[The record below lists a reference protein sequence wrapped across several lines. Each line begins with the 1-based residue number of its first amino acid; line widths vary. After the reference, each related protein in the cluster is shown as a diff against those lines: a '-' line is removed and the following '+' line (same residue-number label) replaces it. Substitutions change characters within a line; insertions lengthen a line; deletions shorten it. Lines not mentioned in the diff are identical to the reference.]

1 MYQTL
6 ESASKF
12 RTVLLK
18 GPSGSG
24 KTTKAA
30 QFPAPVFFNFDNNLT
45 GLNKLP
51 ENVRKGIRIV
61 QPKISTVGT
70 VHTAIPGPKVWD
82 NFIKQLEFV
91 SADPTVKTIVL
102 DSITT
107 MVESLFDKLLG
118 TEDPAKRIEIQQWGD
133 FQRYLKY
140 LGEEVLCA
148 SDLDKHVIFIAHE
161 QLERDEA
168 TQSFTLTL
176 AIGGKMRTTFDL
188 YFSDVWRTYTKTKG
202 TEIEY
207 WMRIVAGNNFTAKN
221 SLVGIPN
228 EFKWEDQRD
237 AILKQL

>member
-6 ESASKF
+6 ESATKF

-30 QFPAPVFFNFDNNLT
+30 QFPAPAFFNFDNNLS
-45 GLNKLP
+45 GLMKLP
-51 ENVRKGIRIV
+51 PEVRKNIKIV
-61 QPKISTVGT
+61 QPKLDLTT
-70 VHTAIPGPKVWD
+70 NKPLAGPKVWD
-82 NFIKQLEFV
+82 NFIKQLDQV
-91 SADPTVKTIVL
+91 ASDNTVKTIVL

-107 MVESLFDKLLG
+107 MVECLFDKLLG
-118 TEDPAKRIEIQQWGD
+118 TEDPAKRVEIQQWGD

-161 QLERDEA
+161 QMERDEA

>member
-6 ESASKF
+6 ESVSKF

-45 GLNKLP
+45 GLMKLP
-51 ENVRKGIRIV
+51 IDVRKGIKIV
-61 QPKISTVGT
+61 QPKLDLQTNKPL
-70 VHTAIPGPKVWD
+70 PGPKVWD
-82 NFIKQLEFV
+82 NFIKQLDQV
-91 SADPTVKTIVL
+91 ASDTAVKTIVL

-107 MVESLFDKLLG
+107 MVECLFDKLLG
-118 TEDPAKRIEIQQWGD
+118 TEDPAKRVEIQQWGD

-161 QLERDEA
+161 QMERDEA

>member
-1 MYQTL
+1 
-6 ESASKF
+6 
-12 RTVLLK
+12 LK
-18 GPSGSG
+18 GPSGAG

-30 QFPAPVFFNFDNNLT
+30 QFPRPVFFNFDNNLA

-51 ENVRKGIRIV
+51 PDIKKGIKIV
-61 QPKISTVGT
+61 QPKMDLVSGAVL
-70 VHTAIPGPKVWD
+70 PGPKVWD
-82 NFIKQLEFV
+82 NFIKQLDRV
-91 SADPTVKTIVL
+91 AADKGVGTIVL

-118 TEDPAKRIEIQQWGD
+118 TEDPAKRVEIQQWGD

-168 TQSFTLTL
+168 TQSFTYTL

-188 YFSDVWRTYTKTKG
+188 YFSDVWRCFTKLKG
-202 TEIEY
+202 TDLEY
-207 WMRIVAGNNFTAKN
+207 WVRTVAGNNFTAKN
-221 SLVGIPN
+221 SFSGLPN
-228 EFKWEDQRD
+228 EFKWEDKRD
-237 AILKQL
+237 EILKQL

>member
-6 ESASKF
+6 ESATRF

-45 GLNKLP
+45 GLLKLP
-51 ENVRKGIRIV
+51 ENVRKEVRII
-61 QPKISTVGT
+61 QPKLDIRDGT
-70 VHTAIPGPKVWD
+70 TPLPGPKVWD
-82 NFIKQLEFV
+82 NFIKQLERV
-91 SADPTVKTIVL
+91 AEDKSVKTIVL

-118 TEDPAKRIEIQQWGD
+118 TEDPAKRVEIQQWGD

-140 LGEEVLCA
+140 LGEEVLCSA
-148 SDLDKHVIFIAHE
+148 DLDKHVIFIAHE
-161 QLERDEA
+161 QMERDEA

-188 YFSDVWRTYTKTKG
+188 YFSDVWRTFTKTKG
-202 TEIEY
+202 AEIEY

-228 EFKWEDQRD
+228 EFKWEDQRE